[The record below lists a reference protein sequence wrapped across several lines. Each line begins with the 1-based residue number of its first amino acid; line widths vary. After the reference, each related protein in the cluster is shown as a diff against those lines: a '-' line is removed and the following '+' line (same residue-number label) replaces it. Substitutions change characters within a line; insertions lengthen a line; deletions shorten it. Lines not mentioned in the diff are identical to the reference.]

1 MSKYE
6 TFVHVAIVVVA
17 ATADVVAIAAAA
29 AGAGAGADAGAGGG
43 VGTGGAVVVCCFAL
57 LAHIAI
63 AAHDMRTSLK
73 NASIIMHT
81 D

>member
-1 MSKYE
+1 MLLLLLLLLLL
-6 TFVHVAIVVVA
+6 VLVPMPVRVV
-17 ATADVVAIAAAA
+17 
-29 AGAGAGADAGAGGG
+29 GLGL
-43 VGTGGAVVVCCFAL
+43 GGAVVVCCFAL